1 MAVIFCGT
9 YIIQLL
15 TWTDMGGL
23 YEIQGTQA
31 RYFIPLIALAPF
43 TFGVN
48 NHATPDDKIDKLII
62 VFAIGFLAATLI
74 LTAVT
79 FY

>member
-15 TWTDMGGL
+15 TWTGVGGL

-31 RYFIPLIALAPF
+31 RYFITLIALAPLHL
-43 TFGVN
+43 V
-48 NHATPDDKIDKLII
+48 LII
-62 VFAIGFLAATLI
+62 MLLQMTK
-74 LTAVT
+74 
-79 FY
+79 

>member
-15 TWTDMGGL
+15 TWTGVGGL
-23 YEIQGTQA
+23 YEIQGTHA